1 MNAQKIGIKNVCNN
15 DNLEKHIRLQPEF
28 WSIDLFDTEET
39 KLKEFCSLAGQILEG
54 TFYLL

>member
-1 MNAQKIGIKNVCNN
+1 MNAQKIAVKNVCNS

-39 KLKEFCSLAGQILEG
+39 ELKGFYSLAGQILEG
-54 TFYLL
+54 AFYLL